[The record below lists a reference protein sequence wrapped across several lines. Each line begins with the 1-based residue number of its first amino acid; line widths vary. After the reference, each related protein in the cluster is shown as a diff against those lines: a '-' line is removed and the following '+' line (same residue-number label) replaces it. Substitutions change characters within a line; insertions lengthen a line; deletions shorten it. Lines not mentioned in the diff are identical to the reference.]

1 MSHPLYRIFR
11 IAAGTAAAVLTSLA
25 AAEEKSALHFDRVF
39 CWGFPTGEKVAARYA
54 AAGVTD
60 IQIRNRKEFDLA
72 VKYGM
77 TPYFSCFFAVGPHRQ
92 VMTPE
97 EEAFSNYINGGD
109 LDPALPR
116 AERSRI
122 IHRRRIEKQHRYG
135 GDSVAD
141 PDTLR
146 CDLPCF
152 ISDTDLALTR
162 KRIDELLSE
171 AVPGVRGIYLDYIGY
186 TNHRG
191 CYCDACLAKLQRFLA
206 ERKLA
211 DTPEN
216 RALFYRGELVRYYN
230 RVIDHIRSR
239 RPDFRIVLHI
249 YPEFRPDP
257 LYGNRVEADFCGQTV
272 AWYFQWPPEKIARCT
287 RYVVEHAKDFH
298 PNSEGIPFLGLNT
311 SPNGSLGFKTP
322 AEVEEE
328 LKIILAA
335 GGRTLMV
342 CDGPGIIRP
351 GYFEVFR
358 KYCGPQTASPKGE
371 K

>member
-1 MSHPLYRIFR
+1 MSH
-11 IAAGTAAAVLTSLA
+11 AGKCLRLLA
-25 AAEEKSALHFDRVF
+25 AAAFFFAAAASAGEPPPPRFDRVF
-39 CWGFPTGEKVAARYA
+39 CWGYPTDETSAQRYA
-54 AAGVTD
+54 EAGVTD
-60 IQIRNRKEFDLA
+60 IPVRSRKEFDLA

-77 TPYFSCFFAVGPHRQ
+77 TPYTDCFLPVGPHRQ

-97 EEAFSNYINGGD
+97 EEAFSSYINGRD

-135 GDSVAD
+135 GDSTVD

-152 ISDTDLALTR
+152 ISDTDLELTR
-162 KRIDELLSE
+162 KRIDELLAR
-171 AVPGVRGIYLDYIGY
+171 AVPGVGGIYLDYIGY

-191 CYCDACLAKLQRFLA
+191 CYCDGCLAELRSFLA
-206 ERKLA
+206 GRGLA

-216 RALFYRGELVRYYN
+216 RAVFYRDELVRYYN
-230 RVIDHIRSR
+230 RVIEYIRSR
-239 RPDFRIVLHI
+239 RPDFKIVLHI

-272 AWYFQWPPEKIARCT
+272 AWYFKWPTEKIARHT
-287 RYVVEHAKDFH
+287 RYVVEHAKDHH
-298 PNSEGIPFLGLNT
+298 PNAEGIPFLGVNA

-328 LKIILAA
+328 LRIILAA

-342 CDGPGIIRP
+342 CDGPAMIRP

-358 KYCGPQTASPKGE
+358 KYCGRKTP
-371 K
+371 

>member
-1 MSHPLYRIFR
+1 MAKIPNRIFR
-11 IAAGTAAAVLTSLA
+11 AAGIAAAILVSVAGA
-25 AAEEKSALHFDRVF
+25 AAEEPAPHFDRVF
-39 CWGFPTGEKVAARYA
+39 CWGHPTNESAAKRYA
-54 AAGVTD
+54 EAGVTD
-60 IQIRNRKEFDLA
+60 IMVRNQKEFDLA

-77 TPYFSCFFAVGPHRQ
+77 TPYTGCFLAVGPHRQ

-97 EEAFSNYINGGD
+97 EEAFSTCINGGD

-152 ISDTDLALTR
+152 ISDTDLTLTR
-162 KRIDELLSE
+162 KSIDELLE
-171 AVPGVRGIYLDYIGY
+171 RAVPGVRGIWLDYIGY

-191 CYCDACLAKLQRFLA
+191 CYCEGCLAELRRYLA
-206 ERKLA
+206 EHKLA

-216 RALFYRGELVRYYN
+216 RSLFYRDELVRYCN
-230 RVIDHIRSR
+230 RVIDCIRSR
-239 RPDFRIVLHI
+239 RPDFKIVLHI

-257 LYGNRVEADFCGQTV
+257 LYGNRVKADFCGQTA
-272 AWYFQWPPEKIARCT
+272 AWYFKWPAEKIARYT
-287 RYVVEHAKDFH
+287 RYVVEHAKDCH
-298 PNSEGIPFLGLNT
+298 PNSEGIPFLGVNS
-311 SPNGSLGFKTP
+311 SPNSSLPANTP
-322 AEVEEE
+322 AEVEAE

-335 GGRTLMV
+335 SGRTLMICNGGV
-342 CDGPGIIRP
+342 MIQP

-358 KYCGPQTASPKGE
+358 KYCGR
-371 K
+371 